1 MTLEVGSS
9 AGSADVTGGSAVS
22 VSRPLATGSE
32 LRRLRFV
39 GGKLRRSVRDL
50 LLKFSRGPSRDPN
63 SSWWQDEAKDV
74 RSTNEGSPQT
84 LVLLTQSDSSQGE
97 SYERSSEESSL

>member
-1 MTLEVGSS
+1 MEVGSS

-63 SSWWQDEAKDV
+63 SSWWQDEAK
-74 RSTNEGSPQT
+74 
-84 LVLLTQSDSSQGE
+84 QGE
-97 SYERSSEESSL
+97 MWWYGIVLALVSVRWSLFAGIS